1 MSLNP
6 SSNSS
11 LPPTA
16 AQRYPQAGLV
26 DLATRLL
33 QKAGLDTD
41 KAVCVASYL
50 VAADAMGHSTH
61 GLALMPLYL
70 DALASGGMTPTGSY
84 QVLSDRG
91 GCVTWEGRR
100 LPGAW
105 LIHQALDLAMDR
117 VAQHGVVTVA
127 IGNSHHTG
135 ALAVYLPRV
144 TERGYVVQLQCSS
157 PGASGIAPFGGTRA
171 LFTPNP
177 VAAAYPTLGDP
188 VVMDISSSI
197 TTLNS
202 ARQLKARG
210 ERFAGAWAM
219 DAQGNPTD
227 DPDVVLSGQ
236 GSLLPVG
243 GTDHGHKGYAMSLLN
258 EAMTQGLS
266 GQGRADQ
273 PKGMSLSVLI
283 QVTDPAAFAG
293 LAAFTRQTQWTADA
307 CRANPPLPGGPA
319 VRLPGQA
326 GLAKQR
332 AAAVDGVPLIGA
344 VVNGLRAYGEKLG
357 VDLTLLG

>member
-1 MSLNP
+1 MKHI
-6 SSNSS
+6 SS
-11 LPPTA
+11 LPSTTS
-16 AQRYPQAGLV
+16 QRYPEAALKQ
-26 DLATRLL
+26 LAASLL
-33 QKAGLDTD
+33 IKAGLDAD
-41 KAVCVASYL
+41 KSTCVTTYL

-70 DALASGGMTPTGSY
+70 DALASGGMTPSGSH
-84 QVLSDRG
+84 QVLNDRG
-91 GCVTWEGRR
+91 SCVTWEGNR

-105 LIHQALDLAMDR
+105 LIHQAIDLAMDR

-144 TERGYVVQLQCSS
+144 TERGFVVQLQCSS
-157 PGASGIAPFGGTRA
+157 PAASGIAPFGGTRA

-177 VAAAYPTLGDP
+177 VAAAYPTQGDP
-188 VVMDISSSI
+188 VVVDISSSI

-236 GSLLPVG
+236 G
-243 GTDHGHKGYAMSLLN
+243 
-258 EAMTQGLS
+258 
-266 GQGRADQ
+266 RADS
-273 PKGMSLSVLI
+273 PKGMRLSVLV

-293 LAAFTRQTQWTADA
+293 LDAFTRQTQWTADA
-307 CRANPPLPGGPA
+307 CRANPPLPGGPV

-332 AAAVDGVPLIGA
+332 VAVAEGVPLIGP
-344 VVNGLRAYGEKLG
+344 VVDSLRSYGVKLR
-357 VDLTLLG
+357 VDLSLLD

>member
-1 MSLNP
+1 MNQIST
-6 SSNSS
+6 SS
-11 LPPTA
+11 A
-16 AQRYPQAGLV
+16 AVQRYPDAALRQLAADLLGAAGLE
-26 DLATRLL
+26 
-33 QKAGLDTD
+33 GD

-61 GLALMPLYL
+61 GMALMPLYL
-70 DALASGGMTPTGSY
+70 DALASGGMTPSGSH
-84 QVLSDRG
+84 QVLNDRG
-91 GCVTWEGRR
+91 SCITWEGKR

-105 LIHQALDLAMDR
+105 LIHQAIDLAMDR

-177 VAAAYPTLGDP
+177 VAAAYPTQGDP

-210 ERFAGAWAM
+210 ERFPKPWAM

-243 GTDHGHKGYAMSLLN
+243 GTDHGHKGYAMALLN

-266 GQGRADQ
+266 GQGRADA
-273 PKGMSLSVLI
+273 PKGMSLSVLV

-293 LAAFTRQTQWTADA
+293 LEAFQRQTQWTADA

-332 AAAVDGVPLIGA
+332 AAAVEGVPLIGS
-344 VVNGLRAYGEKLG
+344 VVETLRLRCAALG
-357 VDLTLLG
+357 VDAVILR